1 MHVYKLTLVALYQKC
16 QNYIFYSSGNSACD
30 ANILI
35 GSSVV
40 FLSFNV
46 LLICFKRA

>member
-1 MHVYKLTLVALYQKC
+1 MHVYKLTVVALYQKC

-35 GSSVV
+35 GFFYKKLKNANDNSQ
-40 FLSFNV
+40 
-46 LLICFKRA
+46 